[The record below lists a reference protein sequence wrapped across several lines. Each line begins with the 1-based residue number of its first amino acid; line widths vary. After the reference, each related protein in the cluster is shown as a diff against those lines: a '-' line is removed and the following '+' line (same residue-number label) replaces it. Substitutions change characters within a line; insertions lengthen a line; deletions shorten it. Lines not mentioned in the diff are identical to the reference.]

1 LVSYLARANYTFA
14 DKYIVQGSVRVDG
27 SSRFGANNRYA
38 TFPAVSVAWRAS
50 EENYLKNSKLI
61 SDLKFRASYG
71 LTGNQEIGNFGSLGL
86 YGVGNYIQTGSLVP
100 TQLENADLTWETAK
114 SYNFGFDLGLF
125 DNRLTFTVD
134 GYRRNTEELL
144 LGQPLVGT
152 SGFTSIQKNIGAVK
166 NEGLELGLNAVIVNN
181 KNFKWDASFNYTK
194 NKNEVST
201 LYGGIPFAS
210 GFASWVEQGQ
220 PLGAFRGYIVDR
232 LFQSAADVSA
242 SPTQSTS
249 TRAGD
254 IKFKDLN
261 GDNVINALDQQ
272 IMGQGLPTFFGGL
285 TNNIKYKNFDVSFFF
300 QFSGGNQIYNNTR
313 AFSEGM
319 NGFFGQTTAVLNRW
333 TPTNTNTNVPRAIFG
348 DTPNNRRVST
358 RWLEDGDFIRLK
370 NANIGY
376 TFSPAFVKRLKLN
389 SLRIYAAG
397 QNIWTKT
404 KYQGLDPEVSTFSD
418 TNTAPGTDFLTFPQ
432 ARTYTFGINVGF

>member
-1 LVSYLARANYTFA
+1 LA
-14 DKYIVQGSVRVDG
+14 
-27 SSRFGANNRYA
+27 
-38 TFPAVSVAWRAS
+38 
-50 EENYLKNSKLI
+50 
-61 SDLKFRASYG
+61 
-71 LTGNQEIGNFGSLGL
+71 
-86 YGVGNYIQTGSLVP
+86 
-100 TQLENADLTWETAK
+100 
-114 SYNFGFDLGLF
+114 
-125 DNRLTFTVD
+125 
-134 GYRRNTEELL
+134 
-144 LGQPLVGT
+144 QPLVGT

-166 NEGLELGLNAVIVNN
+166 NEGLELGLNAVIVNS
-181 KNFKWDASFNYTK
+181 KDFKWDANFNYTK
-194 NKNEVST
+194 NKNQVST

-220 PLGAFRGYIVDR
+220 PLGAFRGYVVDR
-232 LFQSAADVSA
+232 LFQSAADVAGSPLHSSA
-242 SPTQSTS
+242 

-261 GDNVINALDQQ
+261 GDNVITAADQQ
-272 IMGQGLPTFFGGL
+272 IIGQGLPTFFGGL

-319 NGFFGQTTAVLNRW
+319 NGLFGQTTAVLNRW
-333 TPTNTNTNVPRAIFG
+333 TPTNTNTNIPRAIYG
-348 DTPNNRRVST
+348 DTPNNRRTST

-376 TFSPAFVKRLKLN
+376 TFSPSLVKRLKLN

-432 ARTYTFGINVGF
+432 ARTFTFGINVGF